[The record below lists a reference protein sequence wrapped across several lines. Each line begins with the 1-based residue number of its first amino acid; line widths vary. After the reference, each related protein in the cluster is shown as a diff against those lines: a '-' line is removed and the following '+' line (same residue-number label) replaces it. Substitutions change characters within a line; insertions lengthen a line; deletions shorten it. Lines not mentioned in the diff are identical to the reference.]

1 MRHQRHVLV
10 VDDDLDVLY
19 YVDDLLQ
26 ELGYRPIKATSADD
40 AAEIVSAMRPDA
52 VVLGFGMIGSA
63 SLAVIEQLA
72 EMHSYTPLL
81 IMADPGIRPDGVPS
95 PLRCFVEHPPDI
107 RELEAALNACVRT
120 PSFRSTR

>member
-52 VVLGFGMIGSA
+52 VILGFNLIGATSCG
-63 SLAVIEQLA
+63 VIEQLA
-72 EMHSYTPLL
+72 ETHTYTPLL
-81 IMADPGIRPDGVPS
+81 IMADPAIRPDGIPS
-95 PLRCFVEHPPDI
+95 PLRCFLEHPPDI
-107 RELEAALNACVRT
+107 QELEAALNACVRT
-120 PSFRSTR
+120 PSYRSTR